1 MRIRWVN
8 LDDDDASIDGHDD
21 NVNYDHNEV
30 YSVQVHFYTL
40 TMKTMNQMMTT
51 DEFPTKGLLC
61 QPLIVVLMIITTR
74 YL

>member
-40 TMKTMNQMMTT
+40 TMKTMNQMMTA